1 MTRIKNITIHVPE
14 ELRKEILVRA
24 IEQGITLK
32 DYIVGLINE
41 DLNEQEQGGA
51 SNE

>member
-1 MTRIKNITIHVPE
+1 MARFKNITIHVPE

-24 IEQGITLK
+24 TEQGITLK
-32 DYIVGLINE
+32 DYIVGLINK
-41 DLNEQEQGGA
+41 DLDEQGGA